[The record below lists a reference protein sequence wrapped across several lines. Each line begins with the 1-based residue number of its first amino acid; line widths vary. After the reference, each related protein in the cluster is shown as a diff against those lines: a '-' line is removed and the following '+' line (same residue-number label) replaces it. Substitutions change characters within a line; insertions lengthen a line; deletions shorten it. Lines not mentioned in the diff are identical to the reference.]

1 MPSPALPAYP
11 TVPRSRRECEVR
23 GIAPCILWSAL
34 FSAGTN
40 LLVLAVPLYMMQLY
54 DRVLSTGSID
64 TLLLLTA
71 IVVAALA
78 TFAVLDAARAVIM
91 VRLGSWVESSL
102 GAGVLAVA
110 VERQARAGD
119 ASAQG
124 LRDLA
129 TVRSALASP
138 ALLALFDV
146 LWVPVYLGVVFL
158 VHPVLGWIG
167 VGGAALLAA
176 AALAN
181 DWSTRGGASA
191 ASDRATRALA
201 GAEAAVRSADAA
213 QAMGMGSALAQRWE
227 VLAGDARATQGRAAR
242 RSAVITATAKALRLG
257 LQVAVLGTGATLVL
271 AQELTGGG
279 MIAAAIILSRGLA
292 PLEQLIGSWRL
303 LTAARRAW
311 RRLRE
316 ARREAPD
323 DGGTRLPRPTGR
335 LEVEGLAFAAPGAR
349 QPILRKVTL
358 QIATGEVVGVVG
370 PSGAGKT
377 TLMRLLAGSLR
388 PSAGHVRLDGAD
400 LHAWTEADRGRYV
413 GYLPQAV
420 ELLPGTVR
428 ENIAR
433 MGEAEDEAVVRA
445 AMLAGAHEAVLL
457 LQDGYATRIGPGGV
471 PLSGG
476 QRQRIGLARAVFGD
490 VRLLVLDEPNAHL
503 DAEGEVALIE
513 TVSRMS
519 ARGTTVVMVSQRMNV
534 MVHADKLVV
543 VKDGTVATVGARDTM
558 LRRLGHPVPPPA
570 RKRLAKQ

>member
-1 MPSPALPAYP
+1 M
-11 TVPRSRRECEVR
+11 
-23 GIAPCILWSAL
+23 
-34 FSAGTN
+34 
-40 LLVLAVPLYMMQLY
+40 LAVPLYMMQLY
-54 DRVLSTGSID
+54 DRVLTTGSLD
-64 TLLLLTA
+64 TLLVLTV

-78 TFAVLDAARAVIM
+78 TFAVLDAVRAVVMARIG
-91 VRLGSWVESSL
+91 LWVDRAL
-102 GAGVLAVA
+102 GAGVLA
-110 VERQARAGD
+110 ESILQGSRGSGS
-119 ASAQG
+119 ASARG
-124 LRDLA
+124 LRDLG
-129 TVRSALASP
+129 TVRSYLSSP
-138 ALLALFDV
+138 SVLPVFDAP
-146 LWVPVYLGVVFL
+146 WVPVYLGVVFL

-181 DWSTRGGASA
+181 DQ
-191 ASDRATRALA
+191 ATRRRNATAADGVARALE

-213 QAMGMGSALAQRWE
+213 AAMGMVGSLAQRWE
-227 VLAGDARATQGRAAR
+227 AEASVARRAQGEAARTSACIASVARA
-242 RSAVITATAKALRLG
+242 SRLG
-257 LQVAVLGTGATLVL
+257 IQVAVLGAGAALVL
-271 AQELTGGG
+271 AQELSGGG

-311 RRLRE
+311 RRLGE
-316 ARREAPD
+316 ARRETPD
-323 DGGTRLPRPTGR
+323 DAGTRLPRPVGR
-335 LEVEGLAFAAPGAR
+335 LEVEGLAFAAPGAH
-349 QPILRKVTL
+349 QPILRQVTL
-358 QIATGEVVGVVG
+358 EVAPGEVVGVVG

-433 MGEAEDEAVVRA
+433 MGEAEDEAVVGA
-445 AMLAGAHEAVLL
+445 AMLAGAHEAILL

-490 VRLLVLDEPNAHL
+490 VALLVLDEPNAHL

-513 TVSRMS
+513 TVSRLS

-543 VKDGTVATVGARDTM
+543 VKDGTVAAVGARDTM

-570 RKRLAKQ
+570 RKRLAQQ